1 MALNGGFKFSRL
13 KRSSAETLVQD
24 FSDMSLLKTSHIFTI
39 MFAVPLSLEKNTVL
53 MSRAFWI
60 DAHGQVSQRP

>member
-13 KRSSAETLVQD
+13 KISSVETLVQD

-39 MFAVPLSLEKNTVL
+39 MFAVPFSLEKNTVL
-53 MSRAFWI
+53 MSQAFWT